1 MRTNNLAWIIA
12 IVMAVVAILSWVY
25 NLDSNDGISEIQTVT
40 VEMPDTELTGEIESL
55 QNKVDDLSLAHRGL
69 IEENTALR
77 TLNENLKG
85 ELSGTSSEIEQL
97 IQQLDQANIEN
108 NTAKAELESILAKV
122 QNGEMKI
129 VVPETVVSTSTPQSS
144 ESQQMIEQL
153 ERTVSNLREKVQTL
167 SAELEV
173 AKARELELKNASA
186 QMVES
191 QPDSST
197 PAVTEQTPAS
207 DQETENSAD
216 ARTAEPQPDSSTP
229 AVTEQAPASD
239 QETENSADARTAEPQ
254 PDSSTPAVTEQAP
267 ASDQETEN
275 SADARTA
282 ESQSD
287 SSIPDATEQILVSD
301 PENAQSAN
309 VQTENI
315 ADVHTTQSQTEYL
328 ELNEK
333 VQTLT
338 ADLGTAIAHTAN
350 LQSKISDLNAEV
362 LYLTAELE
370 IASAGTDKLQ
380 SDKSDLNTKVQ
391 DLLSK
396 LEISNTQTTNL
407 QTENSELNKKIQ
419 TLTADLGVANAQNF
433 SLQTVN
439 EDSLAEK
446 SQLETDLSD
455 SRQANDALVAENMSL
470 QNIIQNLTVALNH
483 SNVELVDTK
492 ANVEYLSTRL
502 RYASKHLRR
511 IRKQI
516 RTTES
521 DTDALISFQKELTAT
536 LSDELQDKQTQME
549 RLISDYSAITLESD
563 VVYESGSARLNERG
577 FSVLAK
583 ISEQLLNFPGRIV
596 SVEGH
601 TDSKQISARLAQFYP
616 TNWELSAARAAAAAN
631 YLIEQGVPEGSVRV
645 VGYGPLRPIASND
658 SDEGR
663 AANRRIEIRLVPEL
677 AERIQN

>member
-25 NLDSNDGISEIQTVT
+25 NLDSNDETSEIQTVT
-40 VEMPDTELTGEIESL
+40 VEKPDTDLAGEIESL
-55 QNKVDDLSLAHRGL
+55 QEKVDDLSLAHRGL

-97 IQQLDQANIEN
+97 IQQLEQANIEYDA
-108 NTAKAELESILAKV
+108 AKSELESILAKV
-122 QNGEMKI
+122 QNGGMNT
-129 VVPETVVSTSTPQSS
+129 VVPETVVATSNPQSS
-144 ESQQMIEQL
+144 ESQQMIGNL
-153 ERTVSNLREKVQTL
+153 EFTISKLEGEMQTL
-167 SAELEV
+167 SAELE
-173 AKARELELKNASA
+173 AARARALELEAARARALELENASA

-191 QPDSST
+191 QPDNSI
-197 PAVTEQTPAS
+197 PAVTEQV
-207 DQETENSAD
+207 
-216 ARTAEPQPDSSTP
+216 ST
-229 AVTEQAPASD
+229 
-239 QETENSADARTAEPQ
+239 
-254 PDSSTPAVTEQAP
+254 
-267 ASDQETEN
+267 
-275 SADARTA
+275 
-282 ESQSD
+282 
-287 SSIPDATEQILVSD
+287 SD
-301 PENAQSAN
+301 PEVGDSGSSNLQA
-309 VQTENI
+309 ENI
-315 ADVHTTQSQTEYL
+315 TDAQTAQSQTESS

-333 VQTLT
+333 IQTLT
-338 ADLGTAIAHTAN
+338 ADLGSTIGHTAN
-350 LQSKISDLNAEV
+350 LQNKISDLNAEV

-380 SDKSDLNTKVQ
+380 
-391 DLLSK
+391 
-396 LEISNTQTTNL
+396 
-407 QTENSELNKKIQ
+407 TENSQLNKKVQ
-419 TLTADLGVANAQNF
+419 TLTADLGTANAQNV

-446 SQLETDLSD
+446 SRLETDLSD
-455 SRQANDALVAENMSL
+455 SRQANDALVTENVSL
-470 QNIIQNLTVALNH
+470 QNNIQNLTVALNQ
-483 SNVELVDTK
+483 SSVELLDTK

-511 IRKQI
+511 IRKLI

-577 FSVLAK
+577 FAALAS

-616 TNWELSAARAAAAAN
+616 TNWELSAARAATAAN

-677 AERIQN
+677 AERIEN